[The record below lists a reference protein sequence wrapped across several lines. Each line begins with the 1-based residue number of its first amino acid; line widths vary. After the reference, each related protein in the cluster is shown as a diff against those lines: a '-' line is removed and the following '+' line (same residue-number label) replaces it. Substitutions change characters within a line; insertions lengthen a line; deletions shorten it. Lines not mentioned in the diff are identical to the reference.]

1 MDFPRSCRTDLI
13 LESNVVLVSEF
24 FYIIPNENR
33 QKEQHLSFIAV
44 TVHDNGQ
51 NMDFP
56 LSCRTDLILES
67 NVVLVSEFFYFIP
80 NENGRKEQHLRFIA
94 VTVHDNGQK
103 RNSPLSC
110 RTDEI
115 LESNVVLVSEFFYFI
130 PNENGRKEQ
139 HLRFIAVT
147 VHDNGQKRNSPLS
160 CRTDEILESNVVL
173 VSEFFYFIPNENGR
187 KEQHLRFIAVTVHDN
202 GQKRNSPLSCRT
214 DEILESNVVLVSEFF
229 YFIPNEN
236 GRKEQHL
243 SFIAVTVHDNGQ
255 NMDFPLS
262 CRTDLILESNVVLVS
277 EFFYFIPNENGR
289 KEQHLSFIA
298 VTVHDNGQNMDFPLS
313 CRTDLILE
321 SNVVLVSE
329 FFYFIPN
336 ENGRKEQHLSFIAV
350 TVHDN
355 CQNMDFPLSCRT
367 DEILESNVVLVSE
380 FSILFQTRIG
390 KRSST

>member
-56 LSCRTDLILES
+56 RSCRTDLILES

-80 NENGRKEQHLRFIA
+80 NENRQ
-94 VTVHDNGQK
+94 
-103 RNSPLSC
+103 
-110 RTDEI
+110 
-115 LESNVVLVSEFFYFI
+115 
-130 PNENGRKEQ
+130 
-139 HLRFIAVT
+139 
-147 VHDNGQKRNSPLS
+147 
-160 CRTDEILESNVVL
+160 
-173 VSEFFYFIPNENGR
+173 
-187 KEQHLRFIAVTVHDN
+187 
-202 GQKRNSPLSCRT
+202 
-214 DEILESNVVLVSEFF
+214 
-229 YFIPNEN
+229 
-236 GRKEQHL
+236 KEQHL

-255 NMDFPLS
+255 NMDFPRS

-277 EFFYFIPNENGR
+277 EFFYFIPNENR
-289 KEQHLSFIA
+289 QKEQHLSFIA
-298 VTVHDNGQNMDFPLS
+298 VTVHDNGQNMDFPRS

-336 ENGRKEQHLSFIAV
+336 ENRQKEQHLSFIAV

-355 CQNMDFPLSCRT
+355 GQNMDFPRSCRT
-367 DEILESNVVLVSE
+367 DLILESNVVLVSE
-380 FSILFQTRIG
+380 FFYIIPNENRQKEQHLSFIAVTVHDNGQNMDFPHSCRTDLILESNVVLVSELFYFIPNENGR
-390 KRSST
+390 KEKNW